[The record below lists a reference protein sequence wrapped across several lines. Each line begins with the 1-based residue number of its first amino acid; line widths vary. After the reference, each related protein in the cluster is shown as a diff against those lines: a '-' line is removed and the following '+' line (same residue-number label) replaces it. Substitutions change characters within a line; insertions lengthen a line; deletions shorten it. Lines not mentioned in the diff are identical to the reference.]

1 MQLVVFSKALQ
12 DRSVEEL
19 ARLGGEWGVDG
30 FDLAVR
36 PGHPVNPDNMSQAL
50 PEAASLLAESGLAIP
65 MVTAGTDM
73 LRPEQPGAREL
84 LAAMAEARIGR
95 LKLGYFKFD
104 PVTQDYWIEV
114 DRVRKILSG
123 WERLGREYGVR
134 VCYHTH
140 SNRCMG
146 LNAGLLMHLLK
157 GIDPE
162 AIGAY
167 IDTGHLC
174 AEGEE
179 FAIAAAV
186 VKPYL
191 SMVAVKDVL
200 LQRID
205 RKGHGAV
212 RRSVVEAG
220 RGMVDWTA
228 VFNDLKRLDFRGPVS
243 IHCEF
248 EATGHEL
255 IPAMKREAA
264 FFRELRRRIY
274 WADLAGAAMQP

>member
-104 PVTQDYWIEV
+104 PVTQDYWVEV
-114 DRVRKILSG
+114 DRVRKLAAKAD
-123 WERLGREYGVR
+123 
-134 VCYHTH
+134 
-140 SNRCMG
+140 
-146 LNAGLLMHLLK
+146 AGKVKLLK
-157 GIDPE
+157 
-162 AIGAY
+162 IGARA
-167 IDTGHLC
+167 IITTGAM
-174 AEGEE
+174 AE
-179 FAIAAAV
+179 
-186 VKPYL
+186 Y
-191 SMVAVKDVL
+191 MVEIIGRA
-200 LQRID
+200 
-205 RKGHGAV
+205 GAV
-212 RRSVVEAG
+212 NVVTDLEKRWKVKVPPYMLKEA
-220 RGMVDWTA
+220 
-228 VFNDLKRLDFRGPVS
+228 
-243 IHCEF
+243 
-248 EATGHEL
+248 
-255 IPAMKREAA
+255 
-264 FFRELRRRIY
+264 
-274 WADLAGAAMQP
+274 